1 MTGIEDIDRLVS
13 RFIKIEDENFAQFN
27 YVNEVTTEIEALQEE
42 TRERKV
48 DMADMEKTSTQ
59 IDKRRREI
67 LSQLEV
73 RFADVCSRRQR
84 ILEQYKLAKKILEQV
99 KPRIEH
105 VFKSVKCSRNA
116 ITDLLGNTAGLTD
129 DNVMSF
135 LGIIEQRTNELLQVN
150 CIQKLKYGLEDSGRH
165 LGVADTIFPAAAD
178 KFPPLAIKP
187 PSIADDDDIGGPIS
201 DVTDSRPVSFKEAKA
216 MVTKGVFC
224 VREVA
229 KDSKKQVRSAV

>member
-1 MTGIEDIDRLVS
+1 LVS

-27 YVNEVTTEIEALQEE
+27 YVNEINTEIEALQEE

-73 RFADVCSRRQR
+73 RFSDVCAKRQKEQ
-84 ILEQYKLAKKILEQV
+84 EQYKQAKKILEQV
-99 KPRIEH
+99 KPKIDH
-105 VFKSVKCSRNA
+105 LFKSVKCNRSA
-116 ITDLLGNTAGLTD
+116 ITDLLGNTAGLTE

-135 LGIIEQRTNELLQVN
+135 LGIVEQRTNELLQVH
-150 CIQKLKYGLEDSGRH
+150 CIQKLKYGLDDAGKH
-165 LGVADTIFPAAAD
+165 LAVVDTMFPTAAER
-178 KFPPLAIKP
+178 FPPLSIKP

-201 DVTDSRPVSFKEAKA
+201 DLSDSRPVSFKEAKA
-216 MVTKGVFC
+216 LVNKGVVC
-224 VREVA
+224 VREVT
-229 KDSKKQVRSAV
+229 KEPKKQIRSAV

>member
-150 CIQKLKYGLEDSGRH
+150 CIQKLKYGLEDSSRH